1 MLSIFLHAYW
11 LFIYLF
17 FWELSGRSY
26 ACSLIGSFV
35 FLLNCSLYIL
45 EASLLSDPCVLS
57 VQSCH
62 FLIGVLEEQRF
73 FTSMKSIFFF
83 FFFVMVQAFSA
94 ISKTLHLSQ
103 HCKDFLF
110 CFPLEVLGV

>member
-83 FFFVMVQAFSA
+83 FLLLWFKLLVPYLRHFTYPNIAKIFSFV
-94 ISKTLHLSQ
+94 
-103 HCKDFLF
+103 FL
-110 CFPLEVLGV
+110 

>member
-17 FWELSGRSY
+17 FWELSGNSFAY
-26 ACSLIGSFV
+26 SLIGLFV

-45 EASLLSDPCVLS
+45 EASLLSDLCVLS

-62 FLIGVLEEQRF
+62 FLIGVLEEQTF
-73 FTSMKSIFFF
+73 FTLMKSNFLFFF
-83 FFFVMVQAFSA
+83 LCYGSSF
-94 ISKTLHLSQ
+94 
-103 HCKDFLF
+103 
-110 CFPLEVLGV
+110 

>member
-83 FFFVMVQAFSA
+83 FFLLWFKLLVPYLRHFTYPNIAKIFSFV
-94 ISKTLHLSQ
+94 
-103 HCKDFLF
+103 FL
-110 CFPLEVLGV
+110 